1 MKKIFDENG
10 DFELQFA
17 AESTDQIKEWLSP
30 VEYSYAIKFAKE
42 VDCPVFG
49 KALQF
54 PCRIEE

>member
-10 DFELQFA
+10 NFKLHFA
-17 AESTDQIKEWLSP
+17 VESTDQIKEWLQP

-42 VDCPVFG
+42 VNCPVFG

-54 PCRIEE
+54 PCKIEE